1 MLHRIMIV
9 QQFCVL
15 TNLFRPLGWC
25 QPAFYQPQ
33 ISFKPYKTEIMDCIK
48 LIVTVFNIHPF
59 SVFGVILHI
68 TPFEFIGMAG
78 TEF

>member
-1 MLHRIMIV
+1 
-9 QQFCVL
+9 
-15 TNLFRPLGWC
+15 
-25 QPAFYQPQ
+25 
-33 ISFKPYKTEIMDCIK
+33 MDCIE

-59 SVFGVILHI
+59 SVFGVIQHI

>member
-1 MLHRIMIV
+1 MLHRIIIV
-9 QQFCVL
+9 QLFGVFA
-15 TNLFRPLGWC
+15 NLFRPLGGC
-25 QPAFYQPQ
+25 QPAFYQSQ
-33 ISFKPYKTEIMDCIK
+33 ISFKPCKTEIMDCIK

-68 TPFEFIGMAG
+68 PPFKLIGMAG